1 MIDPQDF
8 IRGLERS
15 EIEFI
20 TGVPDSLL
28 KDVCASI
35 TNNYG
40 DNQHIIATN
49 EGSAVAMAMGH
60 YLAKEKPALVY
71 LQNSGLGNTVNPLT
85 SLAAPEVY
93 GIPMVLM
100 IGWRGELLDD
110 GMQLRDEPQHVKQGQ
125 ITLKQLELMGIPY
138 TVIDAK
144 THSIEDELQ
153 KCVDITNKEKRPVS
167 LVIRK
172 NTFSKTHLELSKQVN
187 LSLKREEAIS
197 KILETLPADT
207 IVVSTTGMPSR
218 ELFEL
223 REQSDAGHHR
233 DFLTVGGMGHASQI
247 AAGIAI
253 ARPEKLVVCLDGDG
267 AVLMH
272 AGGLAISADCP
283 NLLHIVLN
291 NEAHDSVGG
300 QPTKGNILR
309 FDQIAEAFKY
319 QHTDRAVSV
328 DELSSKLTKLINK
341 QGSRLLE
348 VCCKR
353 GARDNLARPDRSP
366 SQNKADFMKFIRD
379 ENAG

>member
-1 MIDPQDF
+1 MIDPQEF
-8 IRGLERS
+8 IRGLALAGVD
-15 EIEFI
+15 FI

-28 KDVCASI
+28 KDVCAAIS
-35 TNNYG
+35 NHFEGNR
-40 DNQHIIATN
+40 HIIATN
-49 EGSAVAMAMGH
+49 EGSAVAMAIGH
-60 YLAKEKPALVY
+60 YLATEKPALVY

-93 GIPMVLM
+93 GIPMILM

-110 GMQLRDEPQHVKQGQ
+110 GTQQKDEPQHIKQGQ

-138 TVIDAK
+138 SVIDAE
-144 THSIEDELQ
+144 TPSIVAELQ
-153 KCVDITNKEKRPVS
+153 KCVGIANKQKGPVA
-167 LVIRK
+167 LVVRK
-172 NTFSKTHLELSKQVN
+172 NSFSKTHLQLKNQVHF
-187 LSLKREEAIS
+187 LLKREEVIS
-197 KILETLPADT
+197 KVLDLLPIDT
-207 IVVSTTGMPSR
+207 IIVSTTGMPSR

-223 REQSDAGHHR
+223 RKQSDAGHHR

-247 AAGIAI
+247 AAGIAL
-253 ARPEKLVVCLDGDG
+253 ARPEKQVVCLDGDG

-283 NLLHIVLN
+283 NFLHIVLN

-300 QPTKGNILR
+300 QPTKGNVLR
-309 FDQIAEAFKY
+309 FDHIAEALKY
-319 QHTDRAVSV
+319 QHVDRAVSA
-328 DELSSKLTKLINK
+328 DELSSKLTKFINK

-353 GARDNLARPDRSP
+353 GARDNLARPNRSP
-366 SQNKADFMKFIRD
+366 SQNKADFMKFIRG

>member
-8 IRGLERS
+8 IRGLEGS
-15 EIEFI
+15 GIEFI

-35 TNNYG
+35 TNNFG
-40 DNQHIIATN
+40 DDRHIIATN

-93 GIPMVLM
+93 GIPMILM
-100 IGWRGELLDD
+100 IGWRGELLGD
-110 GMQLRDEPQHVKQGQ
+110 GTQLKDEPQHVKQGQ

-138 TVIDAK
+138 SVIDAEI
-144 THSIEDELQ
+144 HSIEAELQ
-153 KCVDITNKEKRPVS
+153 KCVDIANEQKRPVA
-167 LVIRK
+167 LVVRK
-172 NTFSKTHLELSKQVN
+172 NAFSKTHLELSKQGH

-197 KILETLPADT
+197 KVLELLPANT
-207 IVVSTTGMPSR
+207 IIVSTTGMPSR

-223 REQSDAGHHR
+223 RKQLDAGHHR

-247 AAGIAI
+247 AAGIAL
-253 ARPEKLVVCLDGDG
+253 ARPEKQVVCLDGDG

-309 FDQIAEAFKY
+309 FDQIAAAFKY
-319 QHTDRAVSV
+319 QHVDRALSA
-328 DELSSKLTKLINK
+328 DELNSKLIRLMNMK
-341 QGSRLLE
+341 GSRLLE

-353 GARDNLARPDRSP
+353 GARDNLVRPDRSP
-366 SQNKADFMKFIRD
+366 SQNKTDFMKFISAK
-379 ENAG
+379 NAG